1 MASLVIRG
9 GKKLSGEV
17 FVSGSKNAALPILAA
32 TILLDTNSTIH
43 NIPNLT
49 DIRTMIRVL
58 RSLGIRTEYVEP
70 NMVKTWG
77 TNRIKHVAPYDLVT
91 RMRASFFVAGPILAR
106 NGLAKVPLPGGC
118 AIGTRPV
125 DIHLRGFQAMGTE
138 VNIEHG
144 FVELKAKKLKGDKV
158 YLDFPSVGATEN
170 IMMAA
175 ALAKGTTIIENA
187 AQEPEIVDLAGFL
200 NMAGAKIN
208 GAGTNVIEVEGVSNL
223 RGIEYDVIPD
233 RIETGTLVIAAAI
246 THGEVTVKNSKPE
259 HIVPVIQKLK
269 EIGVDLEVED
279 RDIKIKKG
287 DGYRGIDFETMPYPG
302 FPTDMQAQ
310 MMALLSV
317 SQGISI
323 VKETVFEN
331 RFMHAQELNRM
342 GARIRIKEHS
352 AIIEGV
358 EKLSGAPVKTTDL
371 RAGAALVIAGLAADG
386 ETVIYGTNHIIRG
399 YDRLPEKLLSLGA
412 DIEEI

>member
-9 GKKLSGEV
+9 GKRLSGEV
-17 FVSGSKNAALPILAA
+17 VVSGAKNAALPILSA

-43 NIPNLT
+43 NVPNLT

-77 TNRIKHVAPYDLVT
+77 TDKVKHVAPYDLVT
-91 RMRASFFVAGPILAR
+91 KMRASFFVAGPILAK
-106 NGLAKVPLPGGC
+106 NGMAKVPLPGGC

-125 DIHLRGFQAMGTE
+125 DIHLRGFQALGAE

-144 FVELKAKKLKGDKV
+144 FVELKAKKLVGQRV

-175 ALAKGTTIIENA
+175 TLSKGTTIIENA
-187 AQEPEIVDLAGFL
+187 AQEPEIIDLADFL
-200 NMAGAKIN
+200 KMAGAKIN
-208 GAGTNVIEVEGVSNL
+208 GAGTNIIEIEGVSSL
-223 RGIEYDVIPD
+223 KGIEYDVIPD
-233 RIETGTLVIAAAI
+233 RIETGTLIIAAAI
-246 THGEVTVKNSKPE
+246 TKGDVIIKNTKPE
-259 HIVPVIQKLK
+259 HIGPVIQKLK
-269 EIGVDLEVED
+269 EAGVQIETED
-279 RDIKIKKG
+279 KNIIIKKG
-287 DGYRGIDFETMPYPG
+287 DGYKSIDFETKPYPG

-310 MMALLSV
+310 MMTLLSV
-317 SQGISI
+317 SNGISI

-342 GARIRIKEHS
+342 GAKIRVKEHT

-358 EKLSGAPVKTTDL
+358 DKLSGAPVKTTDL
-371 RAGAALVIAGLAADG
+371 RAGAALVIAGLAAEG
-386 ETVIYGTNHIIRG
+386 ETVIYGVNHIVRG